1 MPEYPLL
8 LFPEPALARQAKR
21 PGGPRKIKVPPHP
34 QQAVRL
40 SPQLSRLS
48 EAIDRRRIEIQ
59 DSAAGIQPELALVLE
74 TVGAIENFLN
84 AVRRIQ
90 GLEWL
95 AEFDVDDIAPGDGF
109 EDAKDPEK
117 PLSGRLYLVM
127 TDEQAIRQIQ
137 SLFDRWK
144 QNPDT
149 DFPYGLANLK
159 QVFAHLRTI
168 RPWDVQ
174 DRIAETGVLDNWQ
187 FRVAHGQEMVPFETE
202 LWFRHNPERRRQAEA
217 VFRALVEEMGG
228 DIAGQCV
235 IEEIGYHGILGRIPA
250 REVQTMLEHRE
261 VRLLQ
266 CDDVWYFRPVGQ
278 CAVPSYEDL
287 SEAKPL
293 AGAVPNRPTT
303 PEPLVALL
311 DGLPLANH
319 RLLEGRLI
327 VDDPDEY
334 EATYQAHQRV
344 HGTAMA
350 SLICHGDLDE
360 RGAPSDRPVY
370 ARPIM
375 QPRRGFA
382 GQFHE
387 AIPED
392 VLPVD
397 LIHRAVRRLFERDG
411 DEDPV
416 APTVRVVNLSVGDS
430 ARLLDREMSAWARL
444 LDWLAWKYNVLF
456 IVSAGNHGK
465 DIVLNVPRA
474 DFQRLTDEE
483 RERAVICALASA
495 TRNRRLLSP
504 AETVNG
510 LTVGALHAD
519 ASTLPSYHQLID
531 PYARTGLP
539 SPVNAHGPGYR
550 RAVKPDILL
559 PGGRQFYREKMGNT
573 HSNATLEVASYLR
586 PPGQC
591 VAAPEPAGQLDRT
604 VHLRGTSNAAALASR
619 AAMRLYDE
627 VLERLRATYDVPAE
641 YDAVLLK
648 TLLAHGANWGDAF
661 SIYEGILKN
670 HRNSR
675 TFKDYVSRF
684 LGYGP
689 ADPARVVACTDQRV
703 TVLGYGVLRDGE
715 AHEYRL
721 PLPPSLSARTERRR
735 LTVTLAWLT
744 QVKPSRW
751 GYRVAHLWFDAQN
764 NLAPTR
770 YDADW
775 RATTRGTLQHEV
787 LEGHKA
793 EPFHDGDAI
802 ILKINCR
809 ADASEIEE
817 PVRYGLAV
825 TLEVAEGVSLA
836 IYKEVRDRL
845 RIPVRVA
852 AREGTP

>member
-1 MPEYPLL
+1 ME
-8 LFPEPALARQAKR
+8 
-21 PGGPRKIKVPPHP
+21 
-34 QQAVRL
+34 
-40 SPQLSRLS
+40 
-48 EAIDRRRIEIQ
+48 RRRIEIQ

-74 TVGAIENFLN
+74 TVGSVEKFIN

-95 AEFDVDDIAPGDGF
+95 GEFEVDDIAPGEGF
-109 EDAKDPEK
+109 EDEKDPEK
-117 PLSGRLYLVM
+117 PLSGHLYLVM
-127 TDEQAIRQIQ
+127 TDALALRQIQ

-149 DFPYGLANLK
+149 DFPYGLAKLK
-159 QVFAHLRTI
+159 HVFAHLRTI

-174 DRIAETGVLDNWQ
+174 DRIAETGVLDDWQ
-187 FRVAHGQEMVPFETE
+187 FRVEHGQEMVPFEAE
-202 LWFRHNPERRRQAEA
+202 LWFRHNPERRRQAEEM
-217 VFRALVEEMGG
+217 FRALVEEVGG

-235 IEEIGYHGILGRIPA
+235 LEEIAYHGILGHIPA
-250 REVQTMLEHRE
+250 GAVQTMLEQRE

-266 CDDVWYFRPVGQ
+266 CADVWYFRPVGQ
-278 CAVPSYEDL
+278 CAVPSHEDL
-287 SEAKPL
+287 SEAQPL
-293 AGAVPNRPTT
+293 ARSVPDSPRK

-311 DGLPLANH
+311 DGLPLAKH
-319 RLLEGRLI
+319 RLLDGRII
-327 VDDPDEY
+327 VDDPDGY
-334 EATYQAHQRV
+334 ETTYQAHERV

-360 RGAPSDRPVY
+360 RGPPSDRPVY

-375 QPRRGFA
+375 QPRRGFE

-387 AIPED
+387 AIPEN

-397 LIHRAVRRLFERDG
+397 LIHRAVRRLFEGDG

-416 APTVRVVNLSVGDS
+416 APTVRVINLSVGDS

-465 DIVLNVPRA
+465 DIVLDVPRA

-483 RERAVICALASA
+483 RKRAVICALASD

-531 PYARTGLP
+531 PYACTDLP

-559 PGGRQFYREKMGNT
+559 PGGRQFFHEKPVSPT
-573 HSNATLEVASYLR
+573 ATLVAATSPN
-586 PPGQC
+586 PPGQR
-591 VAAPEPAGQLDRT
+591 VAAPGDAGQLDRT

-619 AAMRLYDE
+619 AAMCLYDE
-627 VLERLRATYDVPAE
+627 VLERLRATYGVPAE

-648 TLLAHGANWGDAF
+648 TLLAHGASWGDAF
-661 SIYEGILKN
+661 AIYEGILKN

-689 ADPARVVACTDQRV
+689 ADLGRVVACTDQRV
-703 TVLGYGVLRDGE
+703 TVLGYGALRDGE
-715 AHEYRL
+715 GHEYRL

-735 LTVTLAWLT
+735 LTVTLAWIT
-744 QVKPSRW
+744 PVNPARR
-751 GYRVAHLWFDAQN
+751 GYRVAHLWFGPKN
-764 NLAPTR
+764 TLTPKR
-770 YDADW
+770 LDADG
-775 RATTRGTLQHEV
+775 RAATRGTLQHEV
-787 LEGHKA
+787 LEGHRA
-793 EPFHDGDAI
+793 EPFQDGDAI
-802 ILKINCR
+802 TLKVSCR
-809 ADASEIEE
+809 ADAGDIVE

-825 TLEVAEGVSLA
+825 TLEVAEGVSLP
-836 IYKEVRDRL
+836 IYQEVRDRL
-845 RIPVRVA
+845 RVPVRIA
-852 AREGTP
+852 DREGTP

>member
-1 MPEYPLL
+1 ME
-8 LFPEPALARQAKR
+8 
-21 PGGPRKIKVPPHP
+21 
-34 QQAVRL
+34 
-40 SPQLSRLS
+40 
-48 EAIDRRRIEIQ
+48 RRRIEIQ

-74 TVGAIENFLN
+74 TVGSVENFIN
-84 AVRRIQ
+84 AVRRIK

-95 AEFDVDDIAPGDGF
+95 GEFDVDDIAPGEGF

-127 TDEQAIRQIQ
+127 TDERALRQIQ

-159 QVFAHLRTI
+159 RVFAHLRAI

-174 DRIAETGVLDNWQ
+174 DRIAETGVLDNWR
-187 FRVAHGQEMVPFETE
+187 FRVAHGQDVVPFEAE
-202 LWFRHNPERRRQAEA
+202 LWFRHDPKRRRQAEG
-217 VFRALVEEMGG
+217 VFRTLVEEVGG

-235 IEEIGYHGILGRIPA
+235 LEEIAYHGILGRVPA
-250 REVQTMLEHRE
+250 GAVQTMLEQRE

-287 SEAKPL
+287 REAQPL
-293 AGAVPNRPTT
+293 ARSVPDSPTK

-319 RLLEGRLI
+319 RLLDGRLI
-327 VDDPDEY
+327 VDDPDGY
-334 EATYQAHQRV
+334 EATYQAHERV

-360 RGAPSDRPVY
+360 KGAPSDRPVY

-375 QPRRGFA
+375 QPRHGFD

-397 LIHRAVRRLFERDG
+397 LIHRAVRRLFEGDG
-411 DEDPV
+411 EEAPV
-416 APTVRVVNLSVGDS
+416 APTVRVINLSVGDS

-456 IVSAGNHGK
+456 IVSAGNHGNE
-465 DIVLNVPRA
+465 IVLDVPRA

-483 RERAVICALASA
+483 RERAVICALASD

-591 VAAPEPAGQLDRT
+591 VAAPGDAGQLDRT

-627 VLERLRATYDVPAE
+627 VLEQLRTAYGVPAA

-648 TLLAHGANWGDAF
+648 TLLAHGASWGDAYA
-661 SIYEGILKN
+661 IYEAILKN
-670 HRNSR
+670 NHGNSR
-675 TFKDYVSRF
+675 TFKNYVGRF

-689 ADPARVVACTDQRV
+689 ADLARVAACTDQRV
-703 TVLGYGVLRDGE
+703 TVLGYGALEDGQ
-715 AHEYRL
+715 AHVYRL
-721 PLPPSLSARTERRR
+721 PLPPSLSASTERRR
-735 LTVTLAWLT
+735 LTVTLAWIT
-744 QVKPSRW
+744 PVNPARR
-751 GYRVAHLWFDAQN
+751 GYRIAHLWFDPKN
-764 NLAPTR
+764 GLAPTR
-770 YDADW
+770 LDADYHAV
-775 RATTRGTLQHEV
+775 RRGTLQHEV
-787 LEGHKA
+787 REGHKA
-793 EPFHDGDAI
+793 EPFQDGDAI
-802 ILKINCR
+802 TLKVRCR
-809 ADASEIEE
+809 ADAGEIME

-825 TLEVAEGVSLA
+825 TLEVAEGVSLP
-836 IYKEVRDRL
+836 IYQEVRDRL
-845 RIPVRVA
+845 RVPVRIA
-852 AREGTP
+852 GREGTT